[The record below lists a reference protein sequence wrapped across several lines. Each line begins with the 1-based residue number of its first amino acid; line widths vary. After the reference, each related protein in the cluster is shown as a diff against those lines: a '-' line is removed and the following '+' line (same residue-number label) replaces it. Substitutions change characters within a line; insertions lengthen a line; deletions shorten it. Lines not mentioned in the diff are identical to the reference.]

1 METLELRKTE
11 AALKETGGVTAV
23 PVLRTIT
30 VGQHIQINHHVTTF
44 ENTREIIEKTNG
56 PIVVLECFCRKGTL
70 VKGKPCPKT
79 TRPETCL
86 ILGDTARSCIKAKLG
101 RRISREEALE
111 ITRLNSCDG
120 LVLEAEGTGLIS
132 GICACCEC
140 CCSHLHRR
148 KMFPKSLIS
157 G

>member
-1 METLELRKTE
+1 LDSLELRKTE
-11 AALKETGGVTAV
+11 AAFKETGGVTAV
-23 PVLRTIT
+23 PVLRTIQ

-79 TRPETCL
+79 TRLETCL
-86 ILGDTARSCIKAKLG
+86 ILDDTASSCIKAKLG

-111 ITRLNSCDG
+111 ITRLNDADG
-120 LVLEAEGTGLIS
+120 LVFQVSTTSKVS